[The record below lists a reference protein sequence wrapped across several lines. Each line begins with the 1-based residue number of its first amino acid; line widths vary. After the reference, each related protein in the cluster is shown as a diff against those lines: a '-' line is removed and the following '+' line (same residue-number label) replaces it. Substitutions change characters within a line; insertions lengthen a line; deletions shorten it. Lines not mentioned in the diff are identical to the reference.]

1 MLSYRDVP
9 RTLTQN
15 ATLDQRRRQLF
26 GNFVEAMFR
35 RRGGKSRYS
44 EEQTTRW
51 LSSLASTLTRNNQT
65 VFYLE
70 NIEFEWLPTR
80 AKQLLARV
88 GLIIAG
94 GLIAGLIVW
103 PIGFWLNQELT
114 SGLLFGL
121 IVGLIVGLLSAFLK
135 LHPVERTGFRWTD
148 VSSRKSAALR
158 DGLTGGLI
166 VGLLLGLL
174 GGLSG
179 GLIVGLIRL
188 FTSEAIPETH
198 SSVNEGTHRSIRM
211 ASMSLLILRADRRAA
226 RRAVLRAALRAER
239 RADFWWDVCVEA
251 FCFTPVPLEK
261 WIGSSSLCR
270 VPRSGEGSALFA
282 PSGRRL
288 HLYSPPVAGVFCLAF
303 EFKRR
308 FGGDNRHSL
317 GRLTHV
323 PTPLLL
329 KPLDAGRP

>member
-15 ATLDQRRRQLF
+15 ATLDRRRRQLF

-174 GGLSG
+174 FGLSG
-179 GLIVGLIRL
+179 GLISGGMFALKHFVLRL
-188 FTSEAIPETH
+188 FLWKSGSAPLRYVAFLAQARDLLFLHQVGGGYIF
-198 SSVNEGTHRSIRM
+198 THRLLREYFV
-211 ASMSLLILRADRRAA
+211 SL
-226 RRAVLRAALRAER
+226 
-239 RADFWWDVCVEA
+239 
-251 FCFTPVPLEK
+251 
-261 WIGSSSLCR
+261 SSSKDA
-270 VPRSGEGSALFA
+270 SE
-282 PSGRRL
+282 
-288 HLYSPPVAGVFCLAF
+288 
-303 EFKRR
+303 ETI
-308 FGGDNRHSL
+308 D
-317 GRLTHV
+317 
-323 PTPLLL
+323 TPL
-329 KPLDAGRP
+329 AA